1 MVGLGAIF
9 PPQLPPEQLLP
20 TARAAE
26 AAGLEQVWLWED
38 CFFESGLGAAAAAL
52 GATERLV
59 VGVGV
64 MPAPLRNV
72 ALAAM
77 EVATL
82 ERVFPGRFVAGFGHG
97 VQDWMGQAGARVASP
112 LTLLREYTVAL
123 RALLSGETV
132 TVDGR
137 YVQLDG
143 VRLEWPPAEAPPLHL
158 AGEGVR
164 TLALVGELGDG
175 LVLPGGYP
183 PERMAAARDVALAA
197 RTAAGVDR
205 PLTVTVFLPVTVG
218 PGAERHPG
226 RGMVSGTPAEVAA
239 GLTPWV
245 EAGADHL
252 LLLDVSDD
260 PDPVAFADLL
270 GRELA
275 PRLSALWPPTPVGD

>member
-1 MVGLGAIF
+1 MVSLGTIF

-20 TARAAE
+20 TARAAD
-26 AAGLEQVWLWED
+26 AAGLEQLWLWED

-112 LTLLREYTVAL
+112 LTLLREYTEAL

-132 TVDGR
+132 SVDGR
-137 YVQLDG
+137 YVQLDQ
-143 VRLEWPPAEAPPLHL
+143 VRLEWPPPSAPALHL

-164 TLALVGELGDG
+164 TLALVGEVGDG
-175 LVLPGGYP
+175 LVIPGGYP
-183 PERMAAARDVALAA
+183 PEKMAAARDAALAA
-197 RTAAGVDR
+197 RQAAGVER
-205 PLTVTVFLPVTVG
+205 PLTLSIFLPVTVG

-226 RGMVSGTPAEVAA
+226 RGMVSGTPAEVAD
-239 GLTPWV
+239 GLAAWID
-245 EAGADHL
+245 AGADHV
-252 LLLDVSDD
+252 LLLDVSDE
-260 PDPVAFADLL
+260 PDPVAFAELL
-270 GRELA
+270 GTEVA
-275 PRLSALWPPTPVGD
+275 PRL

>member
-1 MVGLGAIF
+1 MVSLGTIF

-20 TARAAE
+20 TARAAD
-26 AAGLEQVWLWED
+26 AAGLEQLWLWED

-52 GATERLV
+52 GATDRLV

-112 LTLLREYTVAL
+112 LTLLREYTEAL

-132 TVDGR
+132 SVDGR
-137 YVQLDG
+137 YVQLDQ
-143 VRLEWPPAEAPPLHL
+143 VRLEWPPPSAPALHL

-164 TLALVGELGDG
+164 TLALVGEVGDG
-175 LVLPGGYP
+175 LVIPGGYP
-183 PERMAAARDVALAA
+183 PEKMAAARDAALAA
-197 RTAAGVDR
+197 RQAAGVER
-205 PLTVTVFLPVTVG
+205 PLTLSIFLPVTVG

-226 RGMVSGTPAEVAA
+226 RGMVSGTPAEVAD
-239 GLTPWV
+239 GLAAWID
-245 EAGADHL
+245 AGADHV
-252 LLLDVSDD
+252 LLLDVSDE
-260 PDPVAFADLL
+260 PDPVAFAELL
-270 GRELA
+270 GTEVA
-275 PRLSALWPPTPVGD
+275 PRL